1 MRDMMLADDD
11 LDVDAEVV
19 RMPQHFDH
27 APRGVA
33 AIFREFENLDV
44 DDHAI
49 KIVGAGDV
57 DRFHADAVAAL
68 GRCGQFHALGDVD
81 PLIDSLVVRN
91 DIRAAFTDLEL
102 ADHREMSAPQDLDN
116 LAVSP
121 AIALDARDMDYYAV
135 AVHSGLRGI
144 AWDVDIAAK
153 SFDGTVG
160 NEEAVPVAM
169 HIQAADGVLA
179 AEAGGYEMAGAHF
192 HQVATLGQAIQRG
205 IHIVARCTAR
215 PEFAD
220 QLLEGRAGVG
230 ELRNVL
236 EDRGIGHL
244 TIIRAVTLMA
254 RHDGLSASAH
264 NQAGLVGET
273 PTLSSDNI

>member
-1 MRDMMLADDD
+1 
-11 LDVDAEVV
+11 
-19 RMPQHFDH
+19 
-27 APRGVA
+27 
-33 AIFREFENLDV
+33 
-44 DDHAI
+44 
-49 KIVGAGDV
+49 
-57 DRFHADAVAAL
+57 
-68 GRCGQFHALGDVD
+68 
-81 PLIDSLVVRN
+81 
-91 DIRAAFTDLEL
+91 
-102 ADHREMSAPQDLDN
+102 MSAPQDLDD
-116 LAVSP
+116 LAVGP
-121 AIALDARDMDYYAV
+121 AIALDARNMDHYAV

-144 AWDVDIAAK
+144 AWDVDIAAQAL
-153 SFDGTVG
+153 DGTIG
-160 NEEAVPVAM
+160 NQETVPVAM

-254 RHDGLSASAH
+254 RHEGLSASAH
-264 NQAGLVGET
+264 N
-273 PTLSSDNI
+273 